1 MTRILAW
8 AQAFAMALGGPGL
21 FLVAVLDSSFLS
33 LPEVNDILV
42 VLLVSNR
49 KELLLYYVAM
59 ATLGSVVGDLIL
71 YAIARKGGNALLSRR
86 FTGAQVQRTMQ
97 AFSRYGVLAVAVPSA
112 MPPPMPFKLVVFA
125 AGVAKMPVV
134 RFAMS
139 VVAGRGSRYLI
150 EGLLAYF
157 YGAVA
162 LDHIRAHG
170 TAVAVWLGIAI
181 GACVAASFL
190 WRRRQRSARA

>member
-1 MTRILAW
+1 VTRILAW